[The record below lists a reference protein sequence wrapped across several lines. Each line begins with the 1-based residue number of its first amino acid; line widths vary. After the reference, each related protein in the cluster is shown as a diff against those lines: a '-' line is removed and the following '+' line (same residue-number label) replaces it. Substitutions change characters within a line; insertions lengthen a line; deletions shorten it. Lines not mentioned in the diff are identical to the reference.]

1 MTALPTG
8 HKLFMVLHVRLME
21 RTGPVTLGS
30 SVWPGFSPGAQVSGK
45 CVRAVGAIGP
55 AMPSG
60 SLCRN
65 LVLFAAK
72 AGYRQTDQQ
81 TQRYQRA
88 LWVNRG
94 PAQERPELKTGTS
107 TAP

>member
-8 HKLFMVLHVRLME
+8 HKLFMGQHMRLVE
-21 RTGPVTLGS
+21 RTGPVTLGEFCVAWLLS
-30 SVWPGFSPGAQVSGK
+30 GSTGERQVSQGSGSQRARNAFWVAVSEFSPACS
-45 CVRAVGAIGP
+45 
-55 AMPSG
+55 
-60 SLCRN
+60 
-65 LVLFAAK
+65 K
-72 AGYRQTDQQ
+72 ARYRQTDQQ

-94 PAQERPELKTGTS
+94 PAQERPVLKNGTS